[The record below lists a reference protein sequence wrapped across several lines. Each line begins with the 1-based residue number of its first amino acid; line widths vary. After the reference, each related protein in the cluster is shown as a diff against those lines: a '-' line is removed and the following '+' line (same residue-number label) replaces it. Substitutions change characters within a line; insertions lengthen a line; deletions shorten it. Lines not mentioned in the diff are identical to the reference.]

1 MSLFADETIE
11 YVKKSKIKLFVL
23 INKTIK
29 VTGYKINLENHFNP
43 IKKQLETAMFLID
56 IFHLGIKILHNY
68 C

>member
-1 MSLFADETIE
+1 MKRNKMSLFADEIIE

-43 IKKQLETAMFLID
+43 VVYQETIRNCFV
-56 IFHLGIKILHNY
+56 FN
-68 C
+68 